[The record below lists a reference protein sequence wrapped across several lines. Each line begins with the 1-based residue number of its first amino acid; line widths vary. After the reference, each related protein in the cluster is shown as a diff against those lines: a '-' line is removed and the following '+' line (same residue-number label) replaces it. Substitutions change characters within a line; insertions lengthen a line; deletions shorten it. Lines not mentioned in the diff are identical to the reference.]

1 MGNATASVSLQITA
15 RDVLTSGLARGVIPI
30 QFAQILELNNGLA
43 DANID
48 LVYTDTKV
56 AVAASNTPGQSYD
69 LVGTSLK
76 DSFGA
81 SVSFAE
87 VVLIALYNRRLDAGA
102 YLQVGPHATNGFG
115 RLSGSKG
122 FWPADLAA
130 DADQGSIVGPGAWLC
145 LFDPVGVPAGAGATD
160 ILTVITSAVAGS
172 TNGWDLLILGRS
184 A

>member
-1 MGNATASVSLQITA
+1 MGNSSASVSLQITA
-15 RDVLTSGLARGVIPI
+15 RDVLTSGLARGVIPM

-43 DANID
+43 YANID
-48 LVYTDTKV
+48 LAYADTKV
-56 AVAASNTPGQSYD
+56 GVAASNTPGQAYD

-76 DSFGA
+76 DSFGN

-102 YLQVGPHATNGFG
+102 YLKLAPDATFPFG
-115 RLSGSKG
+115 LLAGSKG
-122 FWPADLAA
+122 FWPADIAA
-130 DADQGSIVGPGAWLC
+130 DTDQGSIVGPGAWLV

-160 ILTVITSAVAGS
+160 VIRVITSAVVGS
-172 TNGWDLLILGRS
+172 TNSWDILILGRS